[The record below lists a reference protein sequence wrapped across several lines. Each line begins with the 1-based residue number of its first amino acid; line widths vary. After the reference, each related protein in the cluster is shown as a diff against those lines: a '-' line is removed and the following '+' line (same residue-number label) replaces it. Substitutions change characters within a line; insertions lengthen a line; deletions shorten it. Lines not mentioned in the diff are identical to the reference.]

1 MHGSEAALD
10 MKPLV
15 HSLLEVSL
23 QRSVGVSATA
33 RVAHC
38 AARVWVG
45 AIEVRLPVVEAAVA
59 QTSAT
64 TVSGKEKS
72 CGERL
77 NFSLVLTSNLALMM
91 FNTLIFAQALNNKK

>member
-1 MHGSEAALD
+1 MHGGKAALD
-10 MKPLV
+10 MEPLI

-45 AIEVRLPVVEAAVA
+45 AIEVSLPVVEAAVA

-77 NFSLVLTSNLALMM
+77 NFSLALTSILALMI
-91 FNTLIFAQALNNKK
+91 FNTLIFAPVFNNKK

>member
-1 MHGSEAALD
+1 MHGGEAALD
-10 MKPLV
+10 MEPLI

-23 QRSVGVSATA
+23 QRAVGVSATA

-59 QTSAT
+59 QTSTT
-64 TVSGKEKS
+64 TVSAKEKN

-77 NFSLVLTSNLALMM
+77 NSSLAWP
-91 FNTLIFAQALNNKK
+91 